1 MANAYS
7 DTPKEVGEN
16 IKNILSEEQLLEME
30 KNGTVP
36 PNEEFFT
43 PEDDFDRDKAMIL
56 NWIYPV
62 GIILEFAEE
71 VDPNALMPG
80 QRWKEFGAG
89 RVTIG
94 AGSYTDKNAKSL
106 SWTVG
111 EEDTGEYQHKLEI
124 SEMPSHSHELDMR
137 WQGAG
142 VGNYWRQPPLTAEGG
157 THYISNRGQPVH
169 YEGGDQPHNNVQP
182 YVVVKRWKRVS

>member
-43 PEDDFDRDKAMIL
+43 PEDDFDRDKVMIL

-62 GIILEFAEE
+62 GTIYKAKNSYG
-71 VDPNALMPG
+71 VNPNT
-80 QRWKEFGAG
+80 W
-89 RVTIG
+89 
-94 AGSYTDKNAKSL
+94 
-106 SWTVG
+106 
-111 EEDTGEYQHKLEI
+111 
-124 SEMPSHSHELDMR
+124 
-137 WQGAG
+137 G
-142 VGNYWRQPPLTAEGG
+142 VGTWEKLAENVIMPLGDYVDVDTLRDAHAISGLGLKVNVKKAQNLGIDTSGMFYSTDGLPPGSGYNNPVFTNLYAKLSTA
-157 THYISNRGQPVH
+157 TNAISGVDVWLRT
-169 YEGGDQPHNNVQP
+169 
-182 YVVVKRWKRVS
+182 S